1 MGVLVAISIPIFTSQ
16 LEKSREAVDT
26 ANIRAAYAEVM
37 SSELTG
43 EASDGVTASGTHFTK
58 TVDLKQQTTG
68 WQTEP
73 GKPKNLTEATDATD
87 PVKDGKATITSTDT
101 GATIS
106 IKMTKKATA

>member
-1 MGVLVAISIPIFTSQ
+1 M
-16 LEKSREAVDT
+16 

-43 EASDGVTASGTHFTK
+43 EASDGVKASGTHFTK
-58 TVDLKQQTTG
+58 TVDLKQQKTE

-73 GKPKNLTEATDATD
+73 GKPENLTEAADAKE
-87 PVKDGKATITSTDT
+87 PGKDGKATITSTDT
-101 GATIS
+101 GATIN